1 MDRRSRRDQGKELS
15 GGQVD
20 WMPTKEQR
28 LFVRKFGE
36 RVLNEEAGLFI
47 GAGVSREAGFVDWK
61 GLLREVAEELDLNI
75 DKEHDLLAIAQYQ
88 VNARGGRHD
97 INQQLIEAFTRDA
110 CPTALLEIVSRLP
123 IETVWTTNYEQ
134 LLEKAYEAAGRR
146 VEVKLSIENLAQA
159 RRGRDVTLY
168 KMHGCITQPHQAI
181 LTKEDYE
188 DYDRTRRLFTDSLKG
203 DFIEK
208 TLLFLGFSFTD
219 PNVERILAKVRE
231 QLGQNKRDHYWITRR
246 PPTVSVDGSKSP
258 EELAYDQR
266 KAKLQSEDLK
276 RYGIQT
282 VWVDEYAQIPELL
295 LALEAY
301 VTRRGVFMSGAA
313 SDPSPLGQDRL
324 NDLSRTLG
332 GEIIRCGFNLVSG
345 FGVGIAE
352 QSILGAFHAVY
363 NCTHAQPAERVLV
376 MPFPGNTPQTK
387 RAEAFRR
394 HREDMISRVG
404 AVVVLAGNK
413 KDSSGNI
420 IHSPGVD
427 QEVEI
432 ALQLGK
438 PVIPIGQSGHVAG
451 ELWQAAIRQ
460 PDQYLPGIDAI
471 SELMVLGDDQATID
485 QVVAAVVGLLQ
496 KAEAYA
502 STKIASAV

>member
-1 MDRRSRRDQGKELS
+1 MTW
-15 GGQVD
+15 V
-20 WMPTKEQR
+20 PTKEQQ

-36 RVLNEEAGLFI
+36 RVLNQEAGLFI
-47 GAGVSREAGFVDWK
+47 GAGVSRDAGFVNWK
-61 GLLREVAEELDLNI
+61 ELLSEVAQELDLDI

-97 INQQLIEAFTRDA
+97 INQQLIEAFSRDA
-110 CPTALLEIVSRLP
+110 RTTPLLEIVARLP
-123 IETVWTTNYEQ
+123 IDTVWTTNYEQ
-134 LLEKAYEAAGRR
+134 LLEKAYDAAGRR

-208 TLLFLGFSFTD
+208 TLLFLGFSFAD

-246 PPTVSVDGSKSP
+246 PPTISSDGSKSP

-266 KAKLQSEDLK
+266 KARLQSEDLK

-282 VWVDEYAQIPELL
+282 IWVDEYAHIPELL

-301 VTRRGVFMSGAA
+301 VTRRGVFLSGAA

-324 NDLSRTLG
+324 NELSRALG
-332 GEIIRCGFNLVSG
+332 GEIIRRGFNLVSG

-352 QSILGAFHAVY
+352 QSILGAFRAVY
-363 NCTHAQPAERVLV
+363 ESQQVQPAERVLIR
-376 MPFPGNTPQTK
+376 PFPGNTPAAQ
-387 RAEAFRR
+387 RPAVFAR
-394 HREDMISRVG
+394 HREDMIARVG
-404 AVVVLAGNK
+404 AVVVIAGNK
-413 KDSSGNI
+413 ANESGVPVL
-420 IHSPGVD
+420 SAGVEEEL
-427 QEVEI
+427 QI
-432 ALQLGK
+432 AMRLGK
-438 PVIPIGQSGHVAG
+438 PVIPIGVSGHVAHQ
-451 ELWQAAIRQ
+451 LWLQAIAR
-460 PDQYLPGIDAI
+460 PDHFLPGLQAGP
-471 SELMVLGDDQATID
+471 ELAVLGDQGASNEHL
-485 QVVAAVVGLLQ
+485 VNAVVTLLER
-496 KAEAYA
+496 AERL
-502 STKIASAV
+502 ASAKVRPG